1 MARFATYYIRFHYE
15 LCTCDWEQRQQH
27 LAALLESDGSVT
39 FDELVPPSR
48 QQQAGSAAKG
58 SAEGGKASGAKGS
71 AASEAKGS
79 SKGSAAKGSA
89 EGGNKGEA
97 KVKVFPHRICHLQ
110 CNRDIVVMQIANPGE
125 IDCENNFRKGVAKDE
140 PSCFVVFDNREGLR
154 TVAIQNRP
162 KAFSS
167 PKRLADIMQR
177 TFHRALY
184 GEHFYLTEILPFYY
198 PADLLEVW
206 QMQQA
211 NAQLLRFG
219 VSDMTEEKILA
230 RMEELKDK
238 PYYDD
243 SLMQPMLKMALAAKQ
258 DKYRNMYTLMPE
270 ERNGVI
276 RLDYTSSF
284 LRNMLTLAY
293 ASNSP
298 VELVTRDGT
307 SFRCTVDSDEK
318 DTDKVVQRE
327 LDEDLL
333 DMLFTHRKKNKQEAT
348 DEDLR
353 QAEEKITEMLDMMK
367 RTSQDVERDTNT
379 DTKTDTNTDT
389 A

>member
-1 MARFATYYIRFHYE
+1 MARFATYYIRFSYE

-39 FDELVPPSR
+39 FSEQVPAGR
-48 QQQAGSAAKG
+48 QQAGSAAKG
-58 SAEGGKASGAKGS
+58 SAESNNKGSAKGS
-71 AASEAKGS
+71 R
-79 SKGSAAKGSA
+79 A
-89 EGGNKGEA
+89 EGSNKGEA

-110 CNRDIVVMQIANPGE
+110 CNRDITVMQIANPGE

-198 PADLLEVW
+198 PTDLLAVW

-211 NAQLLRFG
+211 NAQFLRFG
-219 VSDMTEEKILA
+219 VSDMTEEEIRA

-243 SLMQPMLKMALAAKQ
+243 SLMQPMLQMALAAKQ
-258 DKYRNMYTLMPE
+258 DKYRNLYTLMPE

-276 RLDYTSSF
+276 RLDYTSSC
-284 LRNMLTLAY
+284 LRNLLTLAY

-298 VELVTRDGT
+298 VELVTKDGT
-307 SFRCTVDSDEK
+307 SFRCTVDSDGK

-327 LDEDLL
+327 LDEYLL
-333 DMLFTHRKKNKQEAT
+333 DMLFTHRKKNKEEAT
-348 DEDLR
+348 GEDLR
-353 QAEEKITEMLDMMK
+353 QAEEKVVEMLDMMK

-379 DTKTDTNTDT
+379 NTDTNTDT